1 MKLLKNMHRKYKRL
15 IVLQLVLIRVREA
28 IPLPHTRRVQGF
40 METEDAQIN
49 YKDEKAMKIKAAT
62 QSYSFLFSFP

>member
-1 MKLLKNMHRKYKRL
+1 MVTY
-15 IVLQLVLIRVREA
+15 
-28 IPLPHTRRVQGF
+28 LPHTRRVQGF

-62 QSYSFLFSFP
+62 QSYSFLFSFPQTQNSLSCSVLGIEVARHQLNKHTF

>member
-1 MKLLKNMHRKYKRL
+1 MVTY
-15 IVLQLVLIRVREA
+15 
-28 IPLPHTRRVQGF
+28 LPHTRRVQGF